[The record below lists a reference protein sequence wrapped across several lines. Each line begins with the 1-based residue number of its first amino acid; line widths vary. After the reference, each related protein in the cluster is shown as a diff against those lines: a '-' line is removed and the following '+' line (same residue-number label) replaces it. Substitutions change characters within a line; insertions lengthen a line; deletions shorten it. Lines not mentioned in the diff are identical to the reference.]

1 MDRAPISP
9 PEDPSFWDRVG
20 DVISQIPD
28 VTQTWLPVFFL
39 LLMIVIVW
47 LLWRTM
53 QLMPTA
59 TANVAFCKACLAR
72 NRCQRR
78 SN

>member
-1 MDRAPISP
+1 MDRAPITP
-9 PEDPSFWDRVG
+9 PEDPSFWDRIG
-20 DVISQIPD
+20 DVISQIPG

-53 QLMPTA
+53 QLMP
-59 TANVAFCKACLAR
+59 
-72 NRCQRR
+72 
-78 SN
+78 